1 MRQAPV
7 PIPEIPGYEIV
18 KPLGSGG
25 MATVYL
31 AIQKSLERKVAIKVL
46 HTNLHDDDP
55 ERTEKRFLREGRT
68 LARITHKNVCG
79 IYDIAR
85 VGEHAYIA
93 MEYIDGG
100 TLVERM
106 RSGIAVGEA
115 IAIVVQIASAL
126 QEAHDQGIVHRDL
139 KPSNI
144 MMRGGKVPVI
154 TDFGIAREFT
164 SNQTKITAENMIVG
178 TPSYMSPEQVS
189 GGEVDG
195 RSDLYSLGIMFYELL
210 TGSTPYV
217 GDTAIAVCMQH
228 LTAPLPTLP
237 ADLAEIQPVLD
248 RMLAKKR
255 EDRYPSMSAFT
266 AALREVMVQSA
277 TLRQVLRFDTA
288 TPWSEQL
295 RALGF
300 SLDTVRDAEL
310 KRVLEQQRAAARS
323 AQATARA
330 PAAAPTAVPAV
341 TVATRPA
348 EASAA
353 RDVRPAQAV
362 ERPKY
367 ALIAAVAGGLLLLI
381 VGGWLLL
388 RSSGP
393 SQAELAALTAL
404 ARQFDTQIGQQE
416 FFLPPGNNAANTLE
430 SMRQIDAR
438 AELTRSREAM
448 LANEL
453 GKALRALV
461 EEGKESE
468 LDLLLGQAA
477 AALRAADF
485 AKLNEE
491 VGRFRAERA
500 AALRRA
506 DTLRRLRAVLQGRPE
521 RSEDTLTALL
531 TSLRSDFPAQD
542 PERLAVERE
551 VLTHLQQGA
560 RQALQQQQ
568 LDRAQLFLIELERSF
583 PNAAE
588 TAALAAEI
596 KTLQDRRGFEERLAS
611 VRGYLATRPMTP
623 SVLDSALAAYRQAA
637 AVRPEATELR
647 PLATQLLGLLD
658 AEFTRLVQGEEFD
671 AADAFLRR
679 ARDSLGTVRELAA
692 AERGWNERLATARSA
707 AQQGTLV
714 IDALPWARIVRIT
727 GPSGAVDLPREA
739 ATPLALRLPAGAY
752 RIEAQAPDGTAV
764 ATQTATVERRRSALV
779 RIESGRSAAV
789 QDYLREAGL

>member
-1 MRQAPV
+1 MRQASAPT
-7 PIPEIPGYEIV
+7 PEIPGYEIV

-85 VGEHAYIA
+85 VGDHAYIA

-228 LTAPLPTLP
+228 LTAPLPKLP

-323 AQATARA
+323 AQTAARA
-330 PAAAPTAVPAV
+330 PAAAPAAAPAP

-348 EASAA
+348 EVPTAPAA
-353 RDVRPAQAV
+353 RAARQP
-362 ERPKY
+362 PKY
-367 ALIAAVAGGLLLLI
+367 ALIAAVAGGLMLLI
-381 VGGWLLL
+381 AGGWFLL

-404 ARQFDTQIGQQE
+404 ARQFDTQIGRQE
-416 FFLPPGNNAANTLE
+416 YFLPPGNNAASTLE

-438 AELTRSREAM
+438 AELTRSRETM

-461 EEGKESE
+461 EDGKESE

-477 AALRAADF
+477 GALRAADF

-521 RSEDTLTALL
+521 RAEDTLSALL
-531 TSLRSDFPAQD
+531 TALRSEFPAQD
-542 PERLAVERE
+542 PERLAAERE
-551 VLTHLQQGA
+551 VLARLQQGA
-560 RQALQQQQ
+560 RQALEQQQ
-568 LDRAQLFLIELERSF
+568 LDRAQLFLTELERSF
-583 PNAAE
+583 PTAAE
-588 TAALAAEI
+588 TTALATEI
-596 KTLQDRRGFEERLAS
+596 KALQDRRGFEERLAS

-623 SVLDSALAAYRQAA
+623 SVLDSALSAYRQAA
-637 AVRPEATELR
+637 AARPDAVELR

-658 AEFTRLVQGEEFD
+658 AEFARLLQGEEFE
-671 AADAFLRR
+671 AADALLRR
-679 ARDSLGTVRELAA
+679 ARDSLATVAEYAA
-692 AERGWNERLATARSA
+692 AERGWSERLQTARTL

-714 IDALPWARIVRIT
+714 IDALPWARIVRVT
-727 GPSGAVDLPREA
+727 GPSGAVELPRDA
-739 ATPLALRLPAGAY
+739 ATPLALRVPAGAY
-752 RIEAQAPDGTAV
+752 RIEAQAPDGTALV
-764 ATQTATVERRRSALV
+764 AQTATVERRRSTQV
-779 RIESGRSAAV
+779 RLASSRTAGVA
-789 QDYLREAGL
+789 DYLREAGL